1 MWQNN
6 KYPGEKKSQCDLVSF
21 YLLQKFISQI
31 NFDKNNFSV
40 MYFSLFLKASIKVAV
55 LVSYILNTV
64 SV

>member
-6 KYPGEKKSQCDLVSF
+6 KYPGEKNLCDLVSF

-40 MYFSLFLKASIKVAV
+40 MYFSLFLKASKKVAV
-55 LVSYILNTV
+55 LVNYILNTV